1 MDDVR
6 HRVASVDRRAIIMNP
21 GLLESSLLS
30 SRDPQVVPW
39 HTSWARRGG
48 TAATSAGCCMD
59 QRTRADVSAVDSQ
72 CLAAEGARAA
82 SEHRAM
88 EGQFLRSTRPAIMS
102 RPLLNVALFGL
113 FIMTCLVK
121 GEYFSWL
128 YSLHLRNNYLY
139 CMVAYFK
146 SFVFH

>member
-48 TAATSAGCCMD
+48 TATTSAGCCMD
-59 QRTRADVSAVDSQ
+59 QRTRADVSTVDSQ

-102 RPLLNVALFGL
+102 RPRGVSSCCPLTPPPAGPSFLPLAP
-113 FIMTCLVK
+113 
-121 GEYFSWL
+121 L
-128 YSLHLRNNYLY
+128 YSRFSCLLQCSAPPHICLPLT
-139 CMVAYFK
+139 
-146 SFVFH
+146 